1 MRFLRRH
8 HRVFLRRLAAL
19 LLLLLALASGA
30 RANEIGALLAV
41 VNIERSRAGLMQLQP
56 DSQLQQAAAAHAA
69 DLPRCGQFSHIGCDG
84 SDLQLR
90 LRRVAYPFAL
100 AAENLALGTPDATAT
115 LAAWLNSPGHRE
127 NLLRPG
133 LRDAGIALG
142 NLNGQVFWVLVLG
155 ARL

>member
-8 HRVFLRRLAAL
+8 HRVFLRQLAAL
-19 LLLLLALASGA
+19 ALLLALAGGA
-30 RANEIGALLAV
+30 RANDIGDLLAV
-41 VNIERSRAGLMQLQP
+41 VNIERSRAGLVQLQTDP
-56 DSQLQQAAAAHAA
+56 LLQQAAAAHAA
-69 DLPRCGQFSHIGCDG
+69 DLPRCGLFSHTGCDG

-115 LAAWLNSPGHRE
+115 LAAWLNSPGHRD
-127 NLLRPG
+127 NLLRPS

-142 NLNGQVFWVLVLG
+142 NLNGQAFWVLVLG
-155 ARL
+155 TRL